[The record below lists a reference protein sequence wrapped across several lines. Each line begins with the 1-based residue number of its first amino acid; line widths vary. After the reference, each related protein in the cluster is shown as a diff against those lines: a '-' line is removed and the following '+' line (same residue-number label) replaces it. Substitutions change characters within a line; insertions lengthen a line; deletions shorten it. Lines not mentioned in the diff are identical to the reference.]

1 MDITFS
7 EINNTSINSENYW
20 EVSNTQ
26 SVQPKK
32 KKVSFDDIL
41 TNMNLVV
48 NPKGVLQ
55 YMAPVNDNVN
65 NVISEEP
72 LDTNG
77 YIYNK
82 YFKDYANKNTVT
94 PIVRVPKTIEE
105 YKQMLL
111 EDKINRIRER
121 KRISQIKS
129 TKMLFTNTGTN
140 IGTNNINVTRNTLGK
155 MSFR

>member
-65 NVISEEP
+65 NVISEEHM
-72 LDTNG
+72 DTNG